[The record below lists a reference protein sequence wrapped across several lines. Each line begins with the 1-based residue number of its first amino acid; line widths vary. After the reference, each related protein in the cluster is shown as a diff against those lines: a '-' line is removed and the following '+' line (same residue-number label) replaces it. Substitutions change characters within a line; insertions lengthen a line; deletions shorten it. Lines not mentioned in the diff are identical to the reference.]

1 MRETTPDRLRER
13 GATEADTGQRG
24 EALLAVAETG
34 PNHLLRRRHAGRGPV
49 RVGASQA
56 GVGITDPAFRLRT
69 DIRIRAVGGHVH
81 GAVVRRRDEHRIAV
95 EPGVGHGVHD
105 QLRLPRAGRTGNDGQ
120 RFAPEPVEG

>member
-1 MRETTPDRLRER
+1 MAGRSREFGAGAVVAPDVPPLFSHCLVAGGRADRLPHPIRER
-13 GATEADTGQRG
+13 FAR
-24 EALLAVAETG
+24 LAVPRAQHR
-34 PNHLLRRRHAGRGPV
+34 P
-49 RVGASQA
+49 
-56 GVGITDPAFRLRT
+56 RT

-81 GAVVRRRDEHRIAV
+81 GAVVRRRDEYRLAV